1 MKDVLK
7 TPDPV
12 KLSFAQHVLEEAG
25 IECVVFDTATSSMY
39 GGGFSSI
46 QPRLAVAAEDEHQA
60 RGLLVRAFKEAD
72 GQEPDLGLK

>member
-12 KLSFAQHVLEEAG
+12 KMSFAQHVLEEAG
-25 IECVVFDTATSSMY
+25 IDCAVFDTATSSMY

-46 QPRLAVAAEDEHQA
+46 QPRLAVADEDEHQA
-60 RGLLVRAFKEAD
+60 KTLLLKAFKEAE